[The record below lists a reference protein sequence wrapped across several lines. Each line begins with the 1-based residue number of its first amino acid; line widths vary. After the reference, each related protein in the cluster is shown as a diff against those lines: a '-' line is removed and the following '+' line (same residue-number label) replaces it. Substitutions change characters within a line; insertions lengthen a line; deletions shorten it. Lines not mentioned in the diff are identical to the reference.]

1 MRRAARWTVMAALT
15 AGMLVAAAGC
25 GKPAP
30 DSGGSASGGS
40 APSGSSGGS
49 SPAQTAGTRSPGKT
63 DVTTVTATVTRG
75 KVQTARRTVKVHLGS
90 TVRIT
95 VTSDAGEEFHL
106 HGYDRELELQPG
118 RPGTLQLVADKPG
131 VFEAELHHSGA
142 RVFELQVS

>member
-1 MRRAARWTVMAALT
+1 MGRAARWAVVTAMT

-25 GKPAP
+25 GKPAST
-30 DSGGSASGGS
+30 SGGSA
-40 APSGSSGGS
+40 ASGSPGSGGS
-49 SPAQTAGTRSPGKT
+49 SPAQTSETGPRGKT
-63 DVTTVTATVTRG
+63 DVTSVTATVRQG
-75 KVQTARRTVKVHLGS
+75 KVQTARKRVKVHLGS

-118 RPGTLQLVADKPG
+118 RPGTLELVADKPG

-142 RVFELQVS
+142 LVFELQVS